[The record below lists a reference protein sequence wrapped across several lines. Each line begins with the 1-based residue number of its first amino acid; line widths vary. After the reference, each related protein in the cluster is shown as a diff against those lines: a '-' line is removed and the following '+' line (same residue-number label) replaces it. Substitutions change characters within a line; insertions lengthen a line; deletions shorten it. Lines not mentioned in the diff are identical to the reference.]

1 MNIFLGD
8 YITVIKET
16 KAEPTLVSGKCTGI
30 VLDNNSEVERVYIA
44 GIDGAFFM
52 SSGWK
57 FVDNEEDENAEI

>member
-16 KAEPTLVSGKCTGI
+16 KAEPTLVSGKCAGI

-44 GIDGAFFM
+44 GVDQAFWM
-52 SSGWK
+52 SQGWK
-57 FVDNEEDENAEI
+57 FVEEGEDEDAEV

>member
-8 YITVIKET
+8 YISVLKET
-16 KAEPTLVSGKCTGI
+16 KAEPTVVSGKCSGI
-30 VLDNNSEVERVYIA
+30 VLDANSEVERVYIA

-57 FVDNEEDENAEI
+57 FIDDEEDDNAEV

>member
-8 YITVIKET
+8 YISVLKET
-16 KAEPTLVSGKCTGI
+16 KAEPTVVSGKCSGI
-30 VLDNNSEVERVYIA
+30 VLDANSEVERVYIA

-57 FVDNEEDENAEI
+57 FIDDEEDNDAEV

>member
-16 KAEPTLVSGKCTGI
+16 KAEPTMVSGKCSGI
-30 VLDNNSEVERVYIA
+30 VLDSNSEVERVYIA

-57 FVDNEEDENAEI
+57 FVDDQEDDDAEI